1 MAIPYRMGQRTF
13 PYCDNRWWP
22 LLIPPV
28 VAALLVAAAVVGY
41 CSVVRLFGD
50 SFDLS

>member
-1 MAIPYRMGQRTF
+1 MGQRTF

-50 SFDLS
+50 FFDLS